1 MIEDAGEYH
10 GVLALLRAAIRVSE
24 VPHGMRAEDAARHRR
39 IVTAMGGRKLPVA
52 QARSPA
58 AYADG
63 GREIPDPQGGLPDH
77 VVRYQKFFFE

>member
-52 QARSPA
+52 
-58 AYADG
+58 
-63 GREIPDPQGGLPDH
+63 
-77 VVRYQKFFFE
+77 